1 MLSTPEKTVIL
12 AGTLCS
18 SVFLFA
24 TGLGCLNAIS
34 LQRNHINVDQNII
47 NKLIV
52 INGVTM
58 LFSAATFGYISYKA
72 IK

>member
-1 MLSTPEKTVIL
+1 MLSSPEKTFIL
-12 AGTLCS
+12 AGTLVA
-18 SVFLFA
+18 SVVLLS
-24 TGLGCLNAIS
+24 TSLDRLNSIILHRTHS
-34 LQRNHINVDQNII
+34 NEEEDII

-58 LFSAATFGYISYKA
+58 LFSAATFSYFAFNA